1 MDFTQIGQL
10 LLQFIDVYGI
20 PGAIIIVLAILV
32 IKFAGKFIDQVA
44 QNVANGKLKLSNQ
57 HQIRKDSIY
66 KVGRILTELMQKTQA
81 DRVALF
87 EYHNG
92 GYNLTGMPF
101 LHFSL
106 SMARNNFGV
115 DDLSSDFGDTLVST
129 VPDFIKQVDNKD
141 IYRVQNL
148 QELESTF
155 PRLYRELH
163 EDRITE
169 VLFCSIEGIDDEVG
183 FLMLAFKQPIG
194 NKANK
199 INKELFKKVQKLS
212 TLLDLK
218 KNR

>member
-163 EDRITE
+163 EDGITE